1 MRKWMGP
8 REEGTSK
15 SNMRECPIR
24 DGDFVYAKKQRCAE
38 REALET
44 LTTAHPVPDAEEA
57 EAVKSAIQQ
66 LPEEKTEM

>member
-8 REEGTSK
+8 REEGRSK
-15 SNMRECPIR
+15 SNMRECPIS
-24 DGDFVYAKKQRCAE
+24 DGDLFFSEKHRCAE

-57 EAVKSAIQQ
+57 EAVKRAIRQF
-66 LPEEKTEM
+66 PEEKTEM